1 MSDPM
6 SLSLRSFHLFFIAAS
21 VLLAAWVGVW
31 GVQSYLATQSAGDLA
46 LGLFFFVLGLVL
58 LVYGLRVR
66 KKLHALAPT
75 DED

>member
-1 MSDPM
+1 M

-31 GVQSYLATQSAGDLA
+31 GIQSWQATRSGSDLTVGLLFFA
-46 LGLFFFVLGLVL
+46 LGIVL

-66 KKLHALAPT
+66 KKLRALAPD

>member
-1 MSDPM
+1 M

-31 GVQSYLATQSAGDLA
+31 GIQSWQATRSGSDLTVG
-46 LGLFFFVLGLVL
+46 LLFFALGLVL

-66 KKLHALAPT
+66 KKLKALAPD